1 MLKIAGL
8 LFYTATFLLLL
19 GDSFYYPASSTKY
32 FFIDSRFLYLIFITT
47 GIVFSF
53 LNRRILPDWCI
64 KLNNY
69 LIFPATAL
77 IFIPIALING
87 LTYQYFAFN
96 TFGMNLEN
104 FKYLFYISGFVLMAN
119 IKADWLKTNSQKL
132 LYFGGILYLNTLTL
146 LEIFNSS
153 LYDSLIKEDGI
164 LENIQLVSY
173 LAGFILALLCAFY
186 LLRNS
191 KKLQSLFFLFMAIG
205 LFFIAGE
212 EISWGQRIFN
222 IQTPQ
227 ELARINYQQEL
238 TIHNVE
244 TFQEKI
250 DYIYMLIGICGAFAG
265 IFFKTFIPAFYK
277 KYSQIFPPAILF
289 FYFFAVS
296 RFYFLN
302 KFVVFNYKLFSFE
315 KVGIGNRQEVSETL
329 LAFGFFA
336 FAFLTYRALTK
347 KKH

>member
-8 LFYTATFLLLL
+8 LFYTATFLLLF
-19 GDSFYYPASSTKY
+19 GDSFYYPASSAKY
-32 FFIDSRFLYLIFITT
+32 FFIDSRFLYLIFIFF
-47 GIVFSF
+47 GILFSL
-53 LNRRILPDWCI
+53 LNRQTLPNWFL

-77 IFIPIALING
+77 VFIPIALING
-87 LTYQYFAFN
+87 FTYQYFAFN

-104 FKYLFYISGFVLMAN
+104 FKYLFFLSGFVLMAN
-119 IKADWLKTNSQKL
+119 IKADWLKTKAQKL
-132 LYFGGILYLNTLTL
+132 VYFGGILYLNSLTL
-146 LEIFNSS
+146 LEIINSG
-153 LYDSLIKEDGI
+153 LYDSIIKEDGI
-164 LENIQLVSY
+164 LENIQVILYFGGCV
-173 LAGFILALLCAFY
+173 LAFLCAY
-186 LLRNS
+186 LFLKNS
-191 KKLQSLFFLFMAIG
+191 KKIQSLFFLLIALG

-250 DYIYMLIGICGAFAG
+250 DYLYMIIGLSGAFG
-265 IFFKTFIPAFYK
+265 GLLFKKLLPDIYK

-289 FYFFAVS
+289 FYFFAVT

-315 KVGIGNRQEVSETL
+315 KVGIGNRQEISEAL
-329 LAFGFFA
+329 LAFGFLGFT
-336 FAFLTYRALTK
+336 FLTYRALNK